1 MLVLIR
7 LSAMIYAFPFFGSPA
22 ITGRVK
28 IMITLV
34 LSFMI
39 LPLAGIDGLGLDWG
53 LGQLTLSV
61 GRELGLGL
69 VVGFGSKFMFEAF
82 ALAGTFAGRQM
93 GFAMADLIDPVTS
106 APQSMVGQF
115 WALLA
120 ILLFLAVDGH
130 HFLIR
135 LMIQNFQIIPLGVG
149 QLRPATGRLLITGS
163 SDMFQLALRLAAP
176 ALMLTLMMDVG
187 MAILSRA
194 MPRFQIFFVA
204 LPLKLYVGI
213 FSLVVTLQLFQAL
226 FTAVFADFQEYLVD
240 LLATMR

>member
-1 MLVLIR
+1 
-7 LSAMIYAFPFFGSPA
+7 
-22 ITGRVK
+22 
-28 IMITLV
+28 MITLV

-135 LMIQNFQIIPLGVG
+135 FMIQNFQFIPLGVG
-149 QLRPATGRLLITGS
+149 HLGPGTCRLVITG
-163 SDMFQLALRLAAP
+163 
-176 ALMLTLMMDVG
+176 
-187 MAILSRA
+187 
-194 MPRFQIFFVA
+194 
-204 LPLKLYVGI
+204 
-213 FSLVVTLQLFQAL
+213 
-226 FTAVFADFQEYLVD
+226 
-240 LLATMR
+240 